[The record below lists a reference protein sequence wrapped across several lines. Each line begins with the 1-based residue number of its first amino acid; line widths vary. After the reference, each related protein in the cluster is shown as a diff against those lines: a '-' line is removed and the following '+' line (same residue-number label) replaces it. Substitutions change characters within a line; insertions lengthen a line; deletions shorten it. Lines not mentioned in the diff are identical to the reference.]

1 VSTHDIVFEA
11 HHLVLI
17 DQVGCPSCFHFAC
30 SSSLLFAEEAWR
42 VPRRMPAHR
51 ARMPQCNEDSR

>member
-30 SSSLLFAEEAWR
+30 
-42 VPRRMPAHR
+42 
-51 ARMPQCNEDSR
+51 